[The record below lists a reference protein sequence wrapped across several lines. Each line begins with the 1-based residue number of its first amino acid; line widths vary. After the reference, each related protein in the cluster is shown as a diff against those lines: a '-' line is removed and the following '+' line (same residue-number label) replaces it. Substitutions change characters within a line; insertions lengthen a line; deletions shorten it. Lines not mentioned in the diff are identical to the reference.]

1 MFVANAAG
9 QNRGAKFKQAAPRP
23 QQQKKSKTIST
34 RSNVGAALAGLRS

>member
-23 QQQKKSKTIST
+23 QQKKSKTIST